1 MEDNR
6 LSPNQLKKWQQRR
19 FTTFLIF
26 CAQYFVNGISY
37 SMFVNTSWIYV
48 VDQLKPPN
56 VGLVYSVMMHVR
68 YLPCIIFSLSI
79 TKLYDKYRRTCLFM
93 SFINMICLLGASF
106 YIISFSVYLPTV
118 GSFLLGFAYFGQP
131 VTVGELA
138 RSYPPDELTYRI
150 PVMNFCYIFATL
162 PASLIL
168 YLTKNLNFSFEEI
181 HIEYGN
187 FIGVVL
193 IICFTVLQILTVS
206 FVHDLSREFD
216 LKEHILSEALINVE
230 HMENEEVIQESHDHL
245 DEEANGESNQLIKGC
260 EVNSNNLS
268 ILNNL
273 KRVFGNPDV
282 VLLLFLVLLFY
293 FSVVVILA
301 YIPLLLEAKLKY
313 GVQVFNNFYLTYSI
327 MLAMLLPVFIIF
339 KINSKQAYFLGVL
352 AFLMVIAI
360 GICLKIMDLGLK
372 RFYNLSLLYLIAVL
386 LALVLAAEDVFLTCT
401 IAKFVKPDIQSFADG
416 VRLIFMQI
424 GQGLGGLSVVLF
436 SKNQD
441 TFSAILL
448 AVFIISIL
456 MTYTRKTAMMNPTAV
471 A

>member
-1 MEDNR
+1 
-6 LSPNQLKKWQQRR
+6 
-19 FTTFLIF
+19 
-26 CAQYFVNGISY
+26 
-37 SMFVNTSWIYV
+37 
-48 VDQLKPPN
+48 
-56 VGLVYSVMMHVR
+56 
-68 YLPCIIFSLSI
+68 
-79 TKLYDKYRRTCLFM
+79 
-93 SFINMICLLGASF
+93 
-106 YIISFSVYLPTV
+106 
-118 GSFLLGFAYFGQP
+118 
-131 VTVGELA
+131 
-138 RSYPPDELTYRI
+138 
-150 PVMNFCYIFATL
+150 
-162 PASLIL
+162 
-168 YLTKNLNFSFEEI
+168 
-181 HIEYGN
+181 
-187 FIGVVL
+187 
-193 IICFTVLQILTVS
+193 
-206 FVHDLSREFD
+206 
-216 LKEHILSEALINVE
+216 
-230 HMENEEVIQESHDHL
+230 
-245 DEEANGESNQLIKGC
+245 
-260 EVNSNNLS
+260 
-268 ILNNL
+268 
-273 KRVFGNPDV
+273 
-282 VLLLFLVLLFY
+282 
-293 FSVVVILA
+293 
-301 YIPLLLEAKLKY
+301 
-313 GVQVFNNFYLTYSI
+313 